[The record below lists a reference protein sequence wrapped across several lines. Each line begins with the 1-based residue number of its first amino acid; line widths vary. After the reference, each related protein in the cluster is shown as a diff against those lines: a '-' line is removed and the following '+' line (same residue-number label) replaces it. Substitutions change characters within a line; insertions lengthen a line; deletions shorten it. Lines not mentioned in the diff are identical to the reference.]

1 MTLVIQQMREI
12 TYIAVFTLKHTL
24 TCFGPRGFHA
34 IIAHQ
39 LSTVV
44 RANQTLVLHE
54 GTIVESGTHQELLD
68 MDGRYYN
75 LWQRRLGSIQED
87 SLLDV

>member
-75 LWQRRLGSIQED
+75 LWQRRLGSIQEG